1 MARCVWALVDEE
13 VTEHISI
20 NNCGNA
26 KDWLFFLIDTLSHE
40 KFTKVIITLWAIW
53 GARRKAIHEEIFQSP
68 LTVYGFI
75 TNYLAELNQI
85 QTINNPRLQVPAV
98 PPAAPWIAPPSSA
111 VKVNVDAAVSKY
123 GNRGVVAAICRDEH
137 GAFLGASVLAVQGIA
152 DPATLE
158 AIACR
163 EGLALC
169 SDLHV
174 NRIILAS
181 DCLEVVNAIKEGS
194 RGSYFSVLCE
204 INQCSSA
211 FA

>member
-1 MARCVWALVDEE
+1 LGCQKESNTRRNFSEPSNSLWFYHKLSSR
-13 VTEHISI
+13 TEPDSNNQQTSI
-20 NNCGNA
+20 ASACSTSGC
-26 KDWLFFLIDTLSHE
+26 
-40 KFTKVIITLWAIW
+40 
-53 GARRKAIHEEIFQSP
+53 
-68 LTVYGFI
+68 
-75 TNYLAELNQI
+75 
-85 QTINNPRLQVPAV
+85 
-98 PPAAPWIAPPSSA
+98 PWIAPPSSA

-194 RGSYFSVLCE
+194 RGSYYSVLCE
-204 INQCSSA
+204 INQRSSA
-211 FA
+211 FASVSFNHEGRKSNMHAHNLARSHISLEHGRHMWLLNSPDIAIVPMMIE